1 MAIVTHHHLHLHDLR
16 FAAPARVR
24 VWKGAATLKSGGVA
38 VELAEGESFTVPSF
52 VRFACLA
59 HPRVSAHGMRPAVW
73 SLALETQSSADL
85 ERAADTSKPHARR
98 LAAAIFAQP
107 AAHWC
112 AERIAGDWQLSTAR
126 LRALLF
132 AEGES
137 LRSLV
142 REQRVAWVLAQLA
155 RMDDA
160 GAASAPAP
168 AAAGFATL
176 PALQRAC
183 QDLIGLPPGTA
194 SRAISLLSSSVAPA
208 ALPAIGAAQH
218 PGGDAPRQPRYRPYF

>member
-1 MAIVTHHHLHLHDLR
+1 MAIITHHHLLLRELR

-38 VELAEGESFTVPSF
+38 VELQEGESFTVPPF
-52 VRFACLA
+52 VRFSCLA
-59 HPRVSAHGMRPAVW
+59 HPRVTAQGMRPAVW
-73 SLALETQSSADL
+73 SLALEAQASADM

-107 AAHWC
+107 SADWC
-112 AERIAGDWQLSTAR
+112 AERIAGQWQISTAR

-155 RMDDA
+155 RMEDA
-160 GAASAPAP
+160 GASP
-168 AAAGFATL
+168 AAAGFGSL
-176 PALQRAC
+176 SALQRAC
-183 QDLIGLPPGTA
+183 QDLIGLPPEIAG
-194 SRAISLLSSSVAPA
+194 RALSLLSSHPRPSVVLQDDQA
-208 ALPAIGAAQH
+208 
-218 PGGDAPRQPRYRPYF
+218 RQPRYRPYF

>member
-24 VWKGAATLKSGGVA
+24 VWKGAATLKNGGVA
-38 VELAEGESFTVPSF
+38 VELGEGESFTVPSF
-52 VRFACLA
+52 VRFSCLA
-59 HPRVSAHGMRPAVW
+59 HPRVSAQGMRPAVW
-73 SLALETQSSADL
+73 SLALQTQSSADL

-112 AERIAGDWQLSTAR
+112 AERIASDWQLSTAR

-160 GAASAPAP
+160 GVTLHP

-183 QDLIGLPPGTA
+183 QDLIGLPPETA

-208 ALPAIGAAQH
+208 ALPAAGASQH
-218 PGGDAPRQPRYRPYF
+218 TGADAPRQPRYRPYF

>member
-1 MAIVTHHHLHLHDLR
+1 MAIVTHHHLQLHDLR

-24 VWKGAATLKSGGVA
+24 VWKGAATLRSGGA
-38 VELAEGESFTVPSF
+38 VIELGQGESFTVPSF
-52 VRFACLA
+52 VRFSCLA
-59 HPRVSAHGMRPAVW
+59 HPRVSVQGMRPAVW
-73 SLALETQSSADL
+73 SLALETQSSADM

-98 LAAAIFAQP
+98 LAEAIFAQP
-107 AAHWC
+107 AAHWR
-112 AERIAGDWQLSTAR
+112 AERIASDWQISAAR

-160 GAASAPAP
+160 GIAPER
-168 AAAGFATL
+168 AGFTTL
-176 PALQRAC
+176 AALQRAC
-183 QDLIGLPPGTA
+183 QDLIGLPPETA
-194 SRAISLLSSSVAPA
+194 RRAISLLSGSVAPTM
-208 ALPAIGAAQH
+208 LPVLSMAGTPLP
-218 PGGDAPRQPRYRPYF
+218 PGQDVPRQPRYRPYF

>member
-1 MAIVTHHHLHLHDLR
+1 MAIITHHHLLLRELR

-24 VWKGAATLKSGGVA
+24 VWKGAAILKSGGVA
-38 VELAEGESFTVPSF
+38 VELQEGESFTVPPF
-52 VRFACLA
+52 VRFSCLA
-59 HPRVSAHGMRPAVW
+59 HPRVTAQGMRPAVW
-73 SLALETQSSADL
+73 SLALETQASADM

-107 AAHWC
+107 AADWC
-112 AERIAGDWQLSTAR
+112 AERIARDWQISTAR

-155 RMDDA
+155 RMEDA
-160 GAASAPAP
+160 GASP
-168 AAAGFATL
+168 AAAGFASL
-176 PALQRAC
+176 SALQRAC
-183 QDLIGLPPGTA
+183 QDLIGLPPGIA
-194 SRAISLLSSSVAPA
+194 GRALSLLSSHPRPPA
-208 ALPAIGAAQH
+208 TTQDDQA
-218 PGGDAPRQPRYRPYF
+218 RQPRYRPYF

>member
-1 MAIVTHHHLHLHDLR
+1 MTIVTHHHLHLRELR

-24 VWKGAATLKSGGVA
+24 TWKGAATLKSGGVA
-38 VELAEGESFTVPSF
+38 VELQEGESFTVPPF

-59 HPRVSAHGMRPAVW
+59 HPRVTAQGMRPAAW
-73 SLALETQSSADL
+73 SLALETGATAEM

-107 AAHWC
+107 ASDWC
-112 AERIAGDWQLSTAR
+112 AERIARDWQISTAR

-155 RMDDA
+155 RPEDA
-160 GAASAPAP
+160 GASPG
-168 AAAGFATL
+168 AAGFASL
-176 PALQRAC
+176 PAMQRAC
-183 QDLIGLPPGTA
+183 QDLIGLPPEIAG
-194 SRAISLLSSSVAPA
+194 RALSVLSSHHRSA
-208 ALPAIGAAQH
+208 AAQLEG
-218 PGGDAPRQPRYRPYF
+218 PPRQARYRPYF

>member
-38 VELAEGESFTVPSF
+38 VELGEGESFTVPSF

-59 HPRVSAHGMRPAVW
+59 HPRVGAQGMRPAVW
-73 SLALETQSSADL
+73 SLALDTQSSADL

-112 AERIAGDWQLSTAR
+112 AGRIADDWQLSTAR

-160 GAASAPAP
+160 GVTLHP

-183 QDLIGLPPGTA
+183 QDLIGLPPETA

-208 ALPAIGAAQH
+208 VQPVAGASLHSGA
-218 PGGDAPRQPRYRPYF
+218 DAPRQPRYRPYF

>member
-1 MAIVTHHHLHLHDLR
+1 MAIVTHHHLPLRELR

-38 VELAEGESFTVPSF
+38 VELQEGESFTVPPF

-59 HPRVSAHGMRPAVW
+59 HPRVTAQGMRPAVW
-73 SLALETQSSADL
+73 SLSLEAQSSADM

-107 AAHWC
+107 AAQWC
-112 AERIAGDWQLSTAR
+112 AERIAREWQISTAR

-155 RMDDA
+155 RMEDA
-160 GAASAPAP
+160 RARPSD
-168 AAAGFATL
+168 AGFASQA
-176 PALQRAC
+176 ALQRAC
-183 QDLIGLPPGTA
+183 QDLIGLPPGIA
-194 SRAISLLSSSVAPA
+194 ERALSLLSSQPRA
-208 ALPAIGAAQH
+208 ALPPPQEGQS
-218 PGGDAPRQPRYRPYF
+218 RQRRYRPYF